1 MQAWDFILKLTIMMD
16 GLSLGKFMSR
26 LNAGIRNRQ
35 NFSPWV
41 ILSFQKIRTD
51 SVNCADSGDTK
62 ILVQFPEN
70 SILEFSTNFWKCVGG
85 ADMRGR
91 IPTRIYENA

>member
-1 MQAWDFILKLTIMMD
+1 MDITICLISYNLYAID
-16 GLSLGKFMSR
+16 YIIIYR
-26 LNAGIRNRQ
+26 LNSGIRNRQ
-35 NFSPWV
+35 NFFPWA

-62 ILVQFPEN
+62 ILVQFPGN
-70 SILEFSTNFWKCVGG
+70 SILESSTNFWKCVGA
-85 ADMRGR
+85 ADKRGR